1 MVGVKDIS
9 DTYRSH
15 LARVEKGDAGDTF
28 RWLQPLRQAAFA
40 RFCELGFPTVRDE
53 EWRFTNT
60 APIARTVFDPAPPG
74 EGIKANRMAPFAL
87 RESGAHRVVF
97 VNGRFTPDLSVTGD
111 LPSGVII
118 GGLCDAARS
127 HPLIVEAHLG
137 QYASIENHAFTALN
151 TAMIEDGAFVYVPK
165 GTVVDAPIHLLF
177 LSVGDAAPWVVYPR
191 NLFVTETSSQVTIV
205 ETYAGLGGGVHFTN
219 AVTEIVAGENAVIDH
234 YRIGLEP
241 TEAYHIG
248 ALHLHQRR
256 SSTLTSHNM
265 TFGGALVR
273 NDVHAVLAG
282 EDCDCT
288 LNGLYMVE
296 GRQHVDNHL
305 VVDHM
310 KPHCRSWEYY
320 KGILDGNSRGVFSG
334 RINVHEDAQKT
345 DAKQTNMSL
354 LLSDHA
360 QVESK
365 PQLEIFADDVKCT
378 HGVTIGQLN
387 EEAVFYLRSRGINHE
402 EARSLLTFA
411 FAGENLDKVRVSS
424 LRAQLEQH
432 VHSKLSS

>member
-15 LARVEKGDAGDTF
+15 LARVEKSDAGDAF
-28 RWLQPLRQAAFA
+28 RWLQPLRQAAFT
-40 RFCELGFPTVRDE
+40 RFCELGFPTIRDE

-60 APIARTVFDPAPPG
+60 APIARTVFDPAPSS
-74 EGIKANRMAPFAL
+74 EGVETNNMAPFTL

-97 VNGRFTPDLSVTGD
+97 VNGRFAPELSVAGS
-111 LPSGVII
+111 LPSGTII
-118 GGLCDAARS
+118 SGLSDAARK
-127 HPLIVEAHLG
+127 HRFIVEAHLG
-137 QYASIENHAFTALN
+137 QYASVENHAFTALN
-151 TAMIEDGAFVYVPK
+151 TAMLEDGAFVYVPK

-177 LSVGDAAPWVVYPR
+177 LSDGDAAPWVAHPR
-191 NLFVTETSSQVTIV
+191 NLIVTETSSQVTIV
-205 ETYAGLGGGVHFTN
+205 ETYAALGGGVHFTN
-219 AVTEIVAGENAVIDH
+219 AVTEIVAGEDAVIDH

-241 TEAYHIG
+241 SEAYHVG
-248 ALHLHQRR
+248 SLHLHQRR
-256 SSTLTSHNM
+256 SSSLTSHNV

-273 NDVHAVLAG
+273 NDVHAVLAD

-288 LNGLYMVE
+288 LNGLYMIE
-296 GRQHVDNHL
+296 GTQHVDNHL
-305 VVDHM
+305 VIDHA

-320 KGILDGNSRGVFSG
+320 KGILDGESRGVFSG
-334 RINVHEDAQKT
+334 RINVYENAQKT

-378 HGVTIGQLN
+378 HGATIGQLN
-387 EEAVFYLRSRGINHE
+387 DEAVFYLRSRGINRQD
-402 EARSLLTFA
+402 ARSLLTFA
-411 FAGENLDKVRVSS
+411 FAGENLDKIRVAS
-424 LRAQLEQH
+424 LRAQREQH
-432 VHSKLSS
+432 VRSKLAP